1 MSIEGTY
8 RLVRCT
14 VIYSDG
20 ITEHPYG
27 EDAEGL
33 LIYAPTGH
41 FSGHL
46 MRRGVGRFRTGARK
60 AAAEETRAAFLG
72 YLGYFGTYA
81 VDGAAGTVTH
91 TVLGSWH
98 PNWVGTD
105 QVRHYRRN
113 GAQLVIETPAIR
125 SGGRARFTRLTWRRV
140 EAATE

>member
-1 MSIEGTY
+1 MGIEGTY
-8 RLVRCT
+8 RLVHCA

-20 ITEHPYG
+20 AVEHPYG

-33 LIYAPTGH
+33 LLYSRAGY

-46 MRRGVGRFRTGARK
+46 MRRGVSCFRTGARK
-60 AAAEETRAAFLG
+60 ATAEETRAAFLG

-81 VDGAAGTVTH
+81 VDGAAATVTH

-105 QVRHYRRN
+105 QVRHFRRD
-113 GAQLVIETPAIR
+113 GAQLVIETPATR
-125 SGGRARFTRLTWRRV
+125 SGGRTRFTRLTWRRV
-140 EAATE
+140 EAAAG